1 VEICLFTDALADLT
15 LDQALDFIAD
25 SDIGAVEIA
34 AGGMSR
40 APHMRVFELLGDSGK
55 RVAFAD
61 KIASRGLRL
70 SAVNCA
76 AWPMH
81 PVYGDGHVD
90 LIRAAIRVAG
100 ELEVDK
106 IVTMSGCPGDLPDSR
121 TVNWIVLPWAPEAP
135 AILEEQWNI
144 AIELWGDLAEYAKS
158 HGVRRIALEL
168 APLQLVYN
176 VPTLVRLRNEVG
188 PTIGANLDPSHFFWQ
203 RIDTLEVVRALGP
216 AIHHVHVKDVVY
228 DETRLGL
235 AGALDTTSFST
246 PAQRAWV
253 FRTVGR
259 GQPVQFW
266 RAFTGALTEVGY
278 DDVLSIEQED
288 PFMPGEAGVRE
299 AVAFV
304 TDLLKMHDA

>member
-1 VEICLFTDALADLT
+1 VELCLFTDALGDLSF
-15 LDQALDFIAD
+15 DEALDFTAEAG
-25 SDIGAVEIA
+25 IGAVEIA

-40 APHMRVFELLGDSGK
+40 APHMHVFELLEDRGK

-81 PVYGDGHVD
+81 PVYGDSQVE

-100 ELEVDK
+100 ELGVDK

-121 TVNWIVLPWAPEAP
+121 TVNWIVLPWAAEAP
-135 AILEEQWNI
+135 GILEEQWNA
-144 AIELWGDLAEYAKS
+144 AIELWADLAEYAAS
-158 HGVRRIALEL
+158 RGVRRIALEL

-176 VPTLVRLRNEVG
+176 VPTLLRLRNEVG
-188 PTIGANLDPSHFFWQ
+188 PIIGANVDPSHFFWQ
-203 RIDTLEVVRALGP
+203 RVDALEVVRVLGP
-216 AIHHVHVKDVVY
+216 AVHHVHLKDVVY
-228 DETRLGL
+228 DEARLGI
-235 AGALDTTSFST
+235 AGVLDTTSFST
-246 PAQRAWV
+246 PGQRAWI
-253 FRTVGR
+253 FGTVGR

-266 RAFTGALTEVGY
+266 RAFTGALAEAGY

-288 PFMPGEAGVRE
+288 PFAPGEDGVRE

-304 TDLLKMHDA
+304 SDLLKTRDG